1 MSRSMSSINAY
12 GSRARELRDETFEF
26 LSKKRVMAALTIL
39 PPMLLFTFV
48 NLVPIV
54 GVIGASFFNINAFSN
69 EWTWNGLA
77 NFETLLVNDSFYAS
91 LSRSVV
97 YAGGSVLIQVAFG
110 TTLALLLNRSFKFV
124 NLARTF
130 AILPYLIPNAVI
142 GFMALWM
149 LNSQWGIVTQLLV
162 QTGITETSVSF
173 FGDQTTAMVAAIL
186 TSSWKDSIFVT
197 VMVLARLQAIPE
209 SYYEAA
215 KMSGA
220 TAYQRF
226 RDVTLP
232 NLKGVFFIVLL
243 LRAVWMFNTFDY
255 IWVLTQGGPRGATTT
270 APIYAYN
277 VAFGTSRLGIAA
289 AVSTVLFVIM
299 VVAAVLYFRILEPS
313 EEVRAE

>member
-1 MSRSMSSINAY
+1 MSTINKH
-12 GSRARELRDETFEF
+12 GSRARQLRDEAFEF
-26 LSKKRVMAALTIL
+26 LSKKKVLAALTIL

-54 GVIGASFFNINAFSN
+54 GVIGASFFSINAFSN
-69 EWTWNGLA
+69 EWQWIGVA
-77 NFETLLVNDSFYAS
+77 NFETLLSSDSFYDA

-97 YAGGSVLIQVAFG
+97 YAGGSVVIQVVFG

-124 NLARTF
+124 NIARTF

-149 LNSQWGIVTQLLV
+149 LNSQWGIVNQLAV
-162 QTGITETSVSF
+162 QIGLTEGYVSF
-173 FGDQTTAMVAAIL
+173 FGNQGSAMLAAIL

-209 SYYEAA
+209 SFYEAA

-226 RDVTLP
+226 RDITLP

-289 AVSTVLFVIM
+289 AVSTVLFLVLL
-299 VVAAVLYFRILEPS
+299 VAAVLYFRIFEPS
-313 EEVRAE
+313 AEVRAE

>member
-1 MSRSMSSINAY
+1 MSTINKH
-12 GSRARELRDETFEF
+12 GSRARELRDEVFEF
-26 LSKKRVMAALTIL
+26 LSKKKVLAALTIL

-54 GVIGASFFNINAFSN
+54 GVIGASFFSINAFSN
-69 EWTWNGLA
+69 EWQWIGVA
-77 NFETLLVNDSFYAS
+77 NFETLLSSDSFYDA

-97 YAGGSVLIQVAFG
+97 YAGGSVVIQVVFG
-110 TTLALLLNRSFKFV
+110 TALALLLNRSFKFV
-124 NLARTF
+124 NIARTF

-149 LNSQWGIVTQLLV
+149 LNSQWGIVNQLAVQIGLTQ
-162 QTGITETSVSF
+162 GYVSF
-173 FGDQTTAMVAAIL
+173 FGNQTSAMIAAIL

-209 SYYEAA
+209 SFYEAA

-226 RDVTLP
+226 RDITLP

-289 AVSTVLFVIM
+289 AVSTVLFIVLL
-299 VVAAVLYFRILEPS
+299 VAAVLYFRIFEPS
-313 EEVRAE
+313 AEVRAE

>member
-1 MSRSMSSINAY
+1 MSTINKH
-12 GSRARELRDETFEF
+12 GSRARELRDEVFEF
-26 LSKKRVMAALTIL
+26 LSKKKVLAALTIL

-54 GVIGASFFNINAFSN
+54 GVIGASFFSINAFSN
-69 EWTWNGLA
+69 EWQWIGVA
-77 NFETLLVNDSFYAS
+77 NFETLLSSNSFYDA

-97 YAGGSVLIQVAFG
+97 YAGGSVVIQVVFG

-124 NLARTF
+124 NIARTF

-149 LNSQWGIVTQLLV
+149 LNSQWGIVNQLAV
-162 QTGITETSVSF
+162 QIGLTEGYVSF
-173 FGDQTTAMVAAIL
+173 FGNQASAMLAAIL

-209 SYYEAA
+209 SFYEAA

-226 RDVTLP
+226 RDITLP

-289 AVSTVLFVIM
+289 AVSTVLFLVLL
-299 VVAAVLYFRILEPS
+299 VAAVLYFRIFEPS
-313 EEVRAE
+313 AEVRAE

>member
-1 MSRSMSSINAY
+1 MSTINKH
-12 GSRARELRDETFEF
+12 GSRARQLRDEAFEF
-26 LSKKRVMAALTIL
+26 LSKKKVLAALTIL

-54 GVIGASFFNINAFSN
+54 GVIGASFFSINAFSN
-69 EWTWNGLA
+69 EWQWIGVA
-77 NFETLLVNDSFYAS
+77 NFETLLSSDSFYDA

-97 YAGGSVLIQVAFG
+97 YAGGSVVIQVVFG
-110 TTLALLLNRSFKFV
+110 TALALLLNRSFKFV
-124 NLARTF
+124 NIARTF

-149 LNSQWGIVTQLLV
+149 LNSQWGIVNQLAV
-162 QTGITETSVSF
+162 QVGLIQGYVSF
-173 FGDQTTAMVAAIL
+173 FGSQESAMLAAIL

-209 SYYEAA
+209 SFYEAA

-226 RDVTLP
+226 RDITLP

-289 AVSTVLFVIM
+289 AVSTVLFLVLL
-299 VVAAVLYFRILEPS
+299 VAAVLYFRIFEPS
-313 EEVRAE
+313 AEVRAE

>member
-1 MSRSMSSINAY
+1 MSTINKH
-12 GSRARELRDETFEF
+12 GSRARELRDEAFEF
-26 LSKKRVMAALTIL
+26 LSKKKVLAALTIL

-54 GVIGASFFNINAFSN
+54 GVIGASFFSINAFSN
-69 EWTWNGLA
+69 EWQWIGVA
-77 NFETLLVNDSFYAS
+77 NFETLLSSDSFYDA

-97 YAGGSVLIQVAFG
+97 YAGGSVVIQVVFG

-124 NLARTF
+124 NIARTF

-149 LNSQWGIVTQLLV
+149 LNSQWGIVNQLAV
-162 QTGITETSVSF
+162 QIGLIQGYVSF
-173 FGDQTTAMVAAIL
+173 FGSQESAMLAAIL

-209 SYYEAA
+209 SFYEAA

-226 RDVTLP
+226 RDITLP

-289 AVSTVLFVIM
+289 AVSTVLFLVLL
-299 VVAAVLYFRILEPS
+299 VAAVLYFRIFEPS

>member
-1 MSRSMSSINAY
+1 
-12 GSRARELRDETFEF
+12 
-26 LSKKRVMAALTIL
+26 MAALTIL

-48 NLVPIV
+48 NLIPII

-69 EWTWNGLA
+69 EWQWTGIS
-77 NFETLLVNDSFYAS
+77 NFETLLVNESFYAS
-91 LSRSVV
+91 LERSIV
-97 YAGGSVLIQVAFG
+97 YAAGSVLIQVVFG

-124 NLARTF
+124 NIARTF
-130 AILPYLIPNAVI
+130 AILPYLVPNAVI

-149 LNSQWGIVTQLLV
+149 LNTQWGIINQLLI
-162 QTGITETSVSF
+162 QTGVTESTIAF
-173 FGDQTTAMVAAIL
+173 FGNQSTAMISAIL

-197 VMVLARLQAIPE
+197 IMVLARLQAIPD

-220 TAYQRF
+220 TMYQRF
-226 RDVTLP
+226 RDITLP

-277 VAFGTSRLGIAA
+277 VAFGTSQLGIAA
-289 AVSTVLFVIM
+289 AVSTVLFVMM
-299 VVAAVLYFRILEPS
+299 VIAAILYFRVLEPS

>member
-1 MSRSMSSINAY
+1 MSTINKH
-12 GSRARELRDETFEF
+12 GSRARELRDEVFEF
-26 LSKKRVMAALTIL
+26 LSKKKVLAALTIL

-54 GVIGASFFNINAFSN
+54 GVIGASFFSINAFSN
-69 EWTWNGLA
+69 EWQWIGVA
-77 NFETLLVNDSFYAS
+77 NFETLLSSDSFYDA

-97 YAGGSVLIQVAFG
+97 YAGGSVVIQVVFG

-124 NLARTF
+124 NIARTF

-149 LNSQWGIVTQLLV
+149 LNSQWGIVNQLAV
-162 QTGITETSVSF
+162 QVGLIQGYVSF
-173 FGDQTTAMVAAIL
+173 FGSQESAMLAAIL

-209 SYYEAA
+209 SFYEAA

-226 RDVTLP
+226 RDITLP

-289 AVSTVLFVIM
+289 AVSTVLFLVLL
-299 VVAAVLYFRILEPS
+299 VAAVLYFRIFEPS
-313 EEVRAE
+313 AEVRAE

>member
-1 MSRSMSSINAY
+1 MSTINKH
-12 GSRARELRDETFEF
+12 GSRARELRDEVFEF
-26 LSKKRVMAALTIL
+26 LSKKKVLAALTIL

-54 GVIGASFFNINAFSN
+54 GVIGASFFSINAFSN
-69 EWTWNGLA
+69 EWQWIGVA
-77 NFETLLVNDSFYAS
+77 NFETLLSSDSFYDA

-97 YAGGSVLIQVAFG
+97 YAGGSVVIQVVFG

-124 NLARTF
+124 NIARTF

-149 LNSQWGIVTQLLV
+149 LNSQWGIVNQLAV
-162 QTGITETSVSF
+162 QIGLIQGYVSF
-173 FGDQTTAMVAAIL
+173 FGSQESAMLAAIL

-209 SYYEAA
+209 SFYEAA

-226 RDVTLP
+226 RDITLP

-289 AVSTVLFVIM
+289 AVSTVLFIVLL
-299 VVAAVLYFRILEPS
+299 VAAVLYFRIFEPS
-313 EEVRAE
+313 AEVRAE

>member
-1 MSRSMSSINAY
+1 MSMTNAY
-12 GSRARELRDETFEF
+12 RSRARELRDESYEF
-26 LSKKRVMAALTIL
+26 LSKRSVMAALTIL

-48 NLVPIV
+48 NLIPIL
-54 GVIGASFFNINAFSN
+54 GIIGGAFFNINAFSN
-69 EWTWNGLA
+69 EWTWAGLGNFQSLLGNGA
-77 NFETLLVNDSFYAS
+77 FYDS
-91 LSRSVV
+91 LNRSVV
-97 YAGGSVLIQVAFG
+97 YASGSVLIQVIFG
-110 TTLALLLNRSFKFV
+110 TGLALLLNRSFKFV

-149 LNSQWGIVTQLLV
+149 LNTQWGIVNQLIIQIGLV
-162 QTGITETSVSF
+162 NEPVAF
-173 FGDQTTAMVAAIL
+173 FGGTDTTMLSVIL

-197 VMVLARLQAIPE
+197 VMVLARLQAIP
-209 SYYEAA
+209 STYYEAA

-226 RDVTLP
+226 RDITLP

-255 IWVLTQGGPRGATTT
+255 IWVLTQGGPRGSTTT

-277 VAFGTSRLGIAA
+277 VAFSSNLLGMAA
-289 AVSTVLFVIM
+289 AVSTVLFSMM
-299 VVAAVLYFRILEPS
+299 VVVAILYFYILEPS
-313 EEVRAE
+313 QEVQAE

>member
-1 MSRSMSSINAY
+1 MSTINKH
-12 GSRARELRDETFEF
+12 GSRARELRDEVFEF
-26 LSKKRVMAALTIL
+26 LSKKKVLAALTIL
-39 PPMLLFTFV
+39 PPMLLFPFV

-54 GVIGASFFNINAFSN
+54 GVIGASFFSINAFSN
-69 EWTWNGLA
+69 EWQWIGVA
-77 NFETLLVNDSFYAS
+77 NFETLLSSNSFYDA

-97 YAGGSVLIQVAFG
+97 YAGGSVVIQVVFG

-124 NLARTF
+124 NIARTF

-149 LNSQWGIVTQLLV
+149 LNSQWGIVNQLAV
-162 QTGITETSVSF
+162 QIGLTEGYVSF
-173 FGDQTTAMVAAIL
+173 FGNQASAMLAAIL

-209 SYYEAA
+209 SFYEAA

-226 RDVTLP
+226 RDITLP

-289 AVSTVLFVIM
+289 AVSTVLFLVLL
-299 VVAAVLYFRILEPS
+299 VAAVLYFRIFEPS
-313 EEVRAE
+313 AEVRAE